1 MSRHKQYLEGDSEC
15 SSSVWRWDAVALAI
29 LLAQLLLAI
38 VGHQDR
44 SELGEQLKGEDHAKG
59 VHALFVLTNR
69 DFPVLEGMN
78 QTEDLIA
85 SSNPLLREW
94 VFTTNFSR
102 ILRPRD
108 QSQYLER
115 FGTSASDKR
124 ARFYFDHGIHKTPWL
139 TLAELDEYLDELDE

>member
-1 MSRHKQYLEGDSEC
+1 
-15 SSSVWRWDAVALAI
+15 VAVAI

-38 VGHQDR
+38 VGHRDR
-44 SELGEQLKGEDHAKG
+44 SELGEQLKGENHAKG
-59 VHALFVLTNR
+59 VYSLFLLTNR
-69 DFPVLEGMN
+69 DRPVREGMN

-102 ILRPRD
+102 ILRPSD
-108 QSQYLER
+108 QSHYLER
-115 FGTSASDKR
+115 LGTSGSDKR

-139 TLAELDEYLDELDE
+139 TLAELDEYLAELDE

>member
-1 MSRHKQYLEGDSEC
+1 MNRQKQYREGGSEG
-15 SSSVWRWDAVALAI
+15 SSSVWRWNAVALAI

-38 VGHQDR
+38 VGHRDR
-44 SELGEQLKGEDHAKG
+44 SELGELLRGENHAKG
-59 VHALFVLTNR
+59 VYALFLLTNR
-69 DFPVLEGMN
+69 DRPVREDMT

-102 ILRPRD
+102 ILRPSD
-108 QSQYLER
+108 QSRYLER
-115 FGTSASDKR
+115 LGTSGSDKR

-139 TLAELDEYLDELDE
+139 TLAELDEYLTELDE